1 MAVDPILLAI
11 LKRKIATGEITV
23 EQIKL
28 QEYRDA
34 LNEQGGS

>member
-1 MAVDPILLAI
+1 MTVNPILLAI
-11 LKRKIATGEITV
+11 LKRKIASGEIPV

-34 LNEQGGS
+34 LAE